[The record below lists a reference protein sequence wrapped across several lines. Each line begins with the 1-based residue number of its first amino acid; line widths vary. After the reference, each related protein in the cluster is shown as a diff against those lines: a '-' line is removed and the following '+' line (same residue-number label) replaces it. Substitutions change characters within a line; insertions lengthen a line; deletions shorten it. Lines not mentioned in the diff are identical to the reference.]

1 MGRVVKAQDGRS
13 YNSLEELLLASRE
26 HNLPVDLR
34 ELEDGRIVSSS
45 WDPDSGEEPTVFAQF
60 SHGPDTPAKR
70 KLNPHAN
77 TRSIDLADGSGVSIV
92 RDHPDGTSVV
102 IAVATRDELTSWTST
117 FMAWI
122 EGGQDGPM
130 PELPGLLPPSPSDKQ

>member
-13 YNSLEELLLASRE
+13 YNSLEDFILASRE
-26 HNLPVDLR
+26 HNIPVDLR

-45 WDPDSGEEPTVFAQF
+45 WDPDSGEEPTVFAQI

-70 KLNPHAN
+70 KWNPFAN

-92 RDHPDGTSVV
+92 RDLPDGTSVV
-102 IAVATRDELTSWTST
+102 IAIATRAELNAWTGI

-130 PELPGLLPPSPSDKQ
+130 PELPGLLPPSKDQKQ